1 MEVMRCVRELSDY
14 LNRHQDGEDTA
25 EVEYIRTIIRILIRY
40 VEVYTRYRV
49 NPILPETIIL
59 LRTHVEYLRHAL
71 PVNIIMS
78 IETAIDVIQND
89 AMNTDA
95 MDTHHTGMHH
105 LHSANM
111 HYGNM
116 PNMFVRHPNMH
127 HERHTRMHHNNMFE
141 RHTSM
146 HHVSNEPSSGGDTC
160 KISVEDADKYENLR
174 RGADRI
180 KQKLTELESV
190 PNTNPEHVSNL
201 VNHLV
206 NIMKYT
212 SDIEMKYGGGASKF

>member
-14 LNRHQDGEDTA
+14 LNRHQDGEDAA
-25 EVEYIRTIIRILIRY
+25 EVGYIRTIIRILIRY
-40 VEVYTRYRV
+40 AEVYTRYRV

-59 LRTHVEYLRHAL
+59 LRTHVEYIRHAL

-78 IETAIDVIQND
+78 VETAIDVIQND
-89 AMNTDA
+89 I
-95 MDTHHTGMHH
+95 MDTMDTMDMRHVHR
-105 LHSANM
+105 ANM
-111 HYGNM
+111 HHG
-116 PNMFVRHPNMH
+116 NMH

-146 HHVSNEPSSGGDTC
+146 HHVSNEPSSCGDTC

-212 SDIEMKYGGGASKF
+212 SDIETKYGGGASKF